1 MDIVDDVMV
10 YSESNVITGQTV
22 VCDIVFNIVI
32 EKKEAKKLI
41 RKFCNDNLNSY
52 KIPTKVN
59 LVDKTNFGDRFKKIR
74 RK

>member
-1 MDIVDDVMV
+1 MVIV
-10 YSESNVITGQTV
+10 YGKQNVITGQTV
-22 VCDIVFNIVI
+22 VCDVVSTIKDQKEV
-32 EKKEAKKLI
+32 KKSI
-41 RKFCNDNLNSY
+41 RKFCKDKLDPY